1 MADNAGSVG
10 SISLDLI
17 IKNKIGEQLNKIKTA
32 AEAPAA
38 KVGEAI
44 ENAISAPMEK
54 AGKAVGKA
62 VSEAINSVNEA
73 ASDGIADAVER
84 ANQRM
89 KEQEEALLDAVN
101 EAPRAVTMGNNFQ
114 YDSSQIEAEIQQMT
128 EKLDKATQE
137 TVDKVNDKLSEIG
150 KFDVAEAPTD
160 RLRQEIELVVEQ
172 LDLLQKKWQELAA
185 ADPADDVTSQLNAT
199 EQRIISVQNKLDK
212 LTNSLNKL
220 ENASVPEIIP
230 PEITK
235 KVEEAATKTES
246 AFSRIKSKASKAFG
260 AVGSIAS
267 GAFKKLKSVGGKAL
281 DSLRSRFGGVAKSAV
296 SVTKPISKLG
306 TMLKNLFK
314 RVFFAASIYAAF
326 RAIKDGFL
334 EAAKADKQFSDSLN
348 QVKANLA
355 IAFTPIMQAIM
366 PALNALMS
374 GLAVVTKQVAGFISG
389 LFGSTYKQAAE
400 ATKKLKSTA
409 DAAKKAKMAM
419 AGIDEMNVL
428 SGGDDSSS
436 DSGGIDYSKLDM
448 SEPEL
453 PDWAEKLKQ
462 SIKSGDWK
470 GVGGILAERLNAA
483 ISGINWDNISTKV
496 NSGIGKVTDTING
509 FADKIDWD
517 VLGDTVAGGLNTVTS
532 AINKFFDGINWSKIG
547 SGIAKGLN
555 RAINKT
561 DWKQLGKA
569 LSAKIRALIDTAFA
583 FVTTFDFRGLGSGI
597 GDAIN
602 GWFEGIDFGKAGQT
616 ISEGIKGVLDA
627 AISVATTVDWRSIG
641 AKIADFICNIDIVG
655 ISGRLAN
662 AVSKILNGALD
673 LVIGFIETVD
683 WSKLGSDLLGGL
695 FAMIAN
701 IDWSGLIKRAF
712 ELAGAA
718 VGAALSLVVGL
729 INKVWSVLVTGYN
742 SVVGYFKEKI
752 EMCGGNIVAGI
763 FLGILNALANV
774 AVWIYDHI
782 FKPIV
787 NGFKKAFGI
796 HSPSK
801 VMAEMGGYIVDGLYN
816 AVAAGIS
823 RISEIFTKM
832 LHAIKDVFSGI
843 GHWFGD
849 IFSTAWENI
858 KSAFSLSSV
867 ESFFSSVWSGIT
879 RCFGNVTNWFRDKF
893 SEAWRAIK
901 DVFSRGGVIFEGI
914 ADNIADIFKET
925 VNSLIDGIN
934 WVISQPFE
942 GINWALDG
950 LRDVS
955 ILGAEPFS
963 WLPTVDIPE
972 IPHLATGG
980 LATAPTLAMVGDN
993 RNAAVDPEVIS
1004 PLSKLKGMVGSD
1016 PEVVELLRMIY
1027 ELLKNG
1033 MNIEIINYLFR
1044 NSKEFSR
1051 EVLNIVN
1058 ADKAR
1063 GGK

>member
-1 MADNAGSVG
+1 
-10 SISLDLI
+10 
-17 IKNKIGEQLNKIKTA
+17 
-32 AEAPAA
+32 
-38 KVGEAI
+38 
-44 ENAISAPMEK
+44 
-54 AGKAVGKA
+54 
-62 VSEAINSVNEA
+62 
-73 ASDGIADAVER
+73 
-84 ANQRM
+84 
-89 KEQEEALLDAVN
+89 
-101 EAPRAVTMGNNFQ
+101 
-114 YDSSQIEAEIQQMT
+114 
-128 EKLDKATQE
+128 
-137 TVDKVNDKLSEIG
+137 
-150 KFDVAEAPTD
+150 
-160 RLRQEIELVVEQ
+160 
-172 LDLLQKKWQELAA
+172 
-185 ADPADDVTSQLNAT
+185 
-199 EQRIISVQNKLDK
+199 
-212 LTNSLNKL
+212 
-220 ENASVPEIIP
+220 
-230 PEITK
+230 
-235 KVEEAATKTES
+235 
-246 AFSRIKSKASKAFG
+246 
-260 AVGSIAS
+260 
-267 GAFKKLKSVGGKAL
+267 
-281 DSLRSRFGGVAKSAV
+281 
-296 SVTKPISKLG
+296 
-306 TMLKNLFK
+306 MLKNSFK

-366 PALNALMS
+366 PALNNLMS
-374 GLAVVTKQVAGFISG
+374 GLAVITKQIAGFISG

-428 SGGDDSSS
+428 SGGDGSSS

-483 ISGINWDNISTKV
+483 FSGINWDNISAKV
-496 NSGIGKVTDTING
+496 NSGIGKVTDAING
-509 FADKIDWD
+509 FLDRFTEVGGWET
-517 VLGDTVAGGLNTVTS
+517 LGDTVAGGLNTVTS
-532 AINKFFDGINWSKIG
+532 AINKFFDGINWGKLG

-555 RAINKT
+555 RAIDKT

-569 LSAKIRALIDTAFA
+569 LSAKIRALIDTSFA
-583 FVTTFDFRGLGSGI
+583 FVTTFDFKGFGAGI

-602 GWFEGIDFGKAGQT
+602 GWFDGIDFIKAGRT
-616 ISEGIKGVLDA
+616 VSEGIKGVLDA
-627 AISVATTVDWRSIG
+627 AISIATTVDWRSIG

-655 ISGRLAN
+655 IAGRLAS
-662 AVSKILNGALD
+662 AVSSILNGIFD
-673 LVIGFIETVD
+673 LVISFVETVN
-683 WSKLGSDLLGGL
+683 WSKLGSDLLGSL

-701 IDWSGLIKRAF
+701 IDWGGLVKRAF
-712 ELAGAA
+712 EL
-718 VGAALSLVVGL
+718 VGAVIGASLSLVIGL
-729 INKVWSVLVTGYN
+729 LQKVWSVLVTGYN

-752 EMCGGNIVAGI
+752 EMCGGDIVAGI

-774 AVWIYDHI
+774 VVWIYDHM

-796 HSPSK
+796 ASPSK
-801 VMAEMGGYIVDGLYN
+801 VMVEMGGYIIDGLYN
-816 AVAAGIS
+816 AIKDGIS

-893 SEAWRAIK
+893 SEAWQAIK
-901 DVFSRGGVIFEGI
+901 NVFTSGGVIFEGI
-914 ADNIADIFKET
+914 ADNIADIFKGT

>member
-1 MADNAGSVG
+1 MAENAGSVG

-17 IKNKIGEQLNKIKTA
+17 IKNKIGEQLNKIKSA

-54 AGKAVGKA
+54 AGEAVGKA
-62 VSEAINSVNEA
+62 VSEAVNSANKAV
-73 ASDGIADAVER
+73 SDNVTDAIER
-84 ANQRM
+84 TVQHM
-89 KEQEEALLDAVN
+89 KEQEKALLDAAN

-137 TVDKVNDKLSEIG
+137 TVDKVNAKLSEIG

-220 ENASVPEIIP
+220 ENASAPEIIP

-246 AFSRIKSKASKAFG
+246 AFSRIKSKASKVFG
-260 AVGSIAS
+260 TVGSIAS

-306 TMLKNLFK
+306 TMLKNSFK

-366 PALNALMS
+366 PALNNLMS
-374 GLAVVTKQVAGFISG
+374 GLAVITKQIAGFISG

-428 SGGDDSSS
+428 SGGDDEAS
-436 DSGGIDYSKLDM
+436 SGGIDYSKLDM

-470 GVGGILAERLNAA
+470 GVGSILAERLNAA

-509 FADKIDWD
+509 FADKLDWD

-532 AINKFFDGINWSKIG
+532 AINKFFDGINWGKIG

-602 GWFEGIDFGKAGQT
+602 GWFEGIDFAKAGRT
-616 ISEGIKGVLDA
+616 VSEGIKGVLDA

-662 AVSKILNGALD
+662 AVSKILNGIID
-673 LVIGFIETVD
+673 LVIGFVETVN

-718 VGAALSLVVGL
+718 IGAALSLVIGL
-729 INKVWSVLVTGYN
+729 LKKVWDVLVLGYN
-742 SVVGYFKEKI
+742 SVIGYFNKKI
-752 EMCGGNIVAGI
+752 EECGGNIVAGF
-763 FLGILNALANV
+763 FLGIIDAIKNV
-774 AVWIYDHI
+774 GKWIYDHI
-782 FKPIV
+782 FKPFI

-796 HSPSK
+796 ASPSK

-849 IFSTAWENI
+849 IFSAAWENI

-893 SEAWRAIK
+893 SEAWQAIK
-901 DVFSRGGVIFEGI
+901 NVFTSGGVIFEGI

-934 WVISQPFE
+934 WVISKPFE

-1051 EVLNIVN
+1051 EVLSIVN
-1058 ADKAR
+1058 SDKAR

>member
-1 MADNAGSVG
+1 MAENAGSVG

-17 IKNKIGEQLNKIKTA
+17 IKNKIGEQLNKIKSA

-62 VSEAINSVNEA
+62 VSEAVNSANKAV
-73 ASDGIADAVER
+73 SDDVTDAIER
-84 ANQRM
+84 AVQRM
-89 KEQEEALLDAVN
+89 EEREKSLLDAAN
-101 EAPRAVTMGNNFQ
+101 EAPRAVASGKNFH
-114 YDSSQIEAEIQQMT
+114 YDSSQIEAEIQKAT
-128 EKLDKATQE
+128 EKLDKKAKE
-137 TVDKVNDKLSEIG
+137 TVDKVNEKLSEVGKVEADTSSIG
-150 KFDVAEAPTD
+150 TVG
-160 RLRQEIELVVEQ
+160 QEVEQ
-172 LDLLQKKWQELAA
+172 STEKVSILQKKWQ
-185 ADPADDVTSQLNAT
+185 QL
-199 EQRIISVQNKLDK
+199 SD
-212 LTNSLNKL
+212 S
-220 ENASVPEIIP
+220 AS
-230 PEITK
+230 
-235 KVEEAATKTES
+235 S
-246 AFSRIKSKASKAFG
+246 AFSKVKSAASKTFG
-260 AVGSIAS
+260 TVGSVAS
-267 GAFKKLKSVGGKAL
+267 GVFKKLKSAGGKAL
-281 DSLRSRFGGVAKSAV
+281 DSIKSKFSGVGKSAV

-306 TMLKNLFK
+306 NMLRNSFK

-366 PALNALMS
+366 PALNTLMS
-374 GLAVVTKQVAGFISG
+374 GLAAVTKQITGFISG
-389 LFGSTYKQAAE
+389 IFGSTYKQAAE

-428 SGGDDSSS
+428 SGDDGNSS
-436 DSGGIDYSKLDM
+436 DSSGIDYSKLDM

-462 SIKSGDWK
+462 SIKKGDWK
-470 GVGGILAERLNAA
+470 GVGSILAERLNAA
-483 ISGINWDNISTKV
+483 FSGINWDNISAKL
-496 NSGIGKVTDTING
+496 NSGIGKVTDAING
-509 FADKIDWD
+509 FLDRFTEIGGWET
-517 VLGDTVAGGLNTVTS
+517 LGDTVAGGLNTVTS
-532 AINKFFDGINWSKIG
+532 AINKFYDSINWSKLG

-569 LSAKIRALIDTAFA
+569 LSAKIRALIDAAFA
-583 FVTTFDFRGLGSGI
+583 FVTTFDFKGLGKGI
-597 GDAIN
+597 GEAIN
-602 GWFEGIDFGKAGQT
+602 GWFEGIDFGKAGKT
-616 ISEGIKGVLDA
+616 ISEGIKGILDA
-627 AISVATTVDWRSIG
+627 VINIATTVDWKSIG

-655 ISGRLAN
+655 ILGRLAS
-662 AVSKILNGALD
+662 AVSSILNGVFD
-673 LVIGFIETVD
+673 LVIGFVENVD
-683 WSKLGSDLLGGL
+683 WTKLGSDLLGGL

-701 IDWSGLIKRAF
+701 IDWSGLVKRAF

-718 VGAALSLVVGL
+718 VGAALSLAIGL
-729 INKVWSVLVTGYN
+729 INKVWDVLVSGYN
-742 SVVGYFKEKI
+742 SVIGYFKEKI
-752 EMCGGNIVAGI
+752 EECGGNIVAGI
-763 FLGILNALANV
+763 FSGIIDAIKNV
-774 AVWIYDHI
+774 GKWIYDHI
-782 FKPIV
+782 FKPFIT
-787 NGFKKAFGI
+787 GFKKAFGI
-796 HSPSK
+796 ASPSK

-816 AVAAGIS
+816 AVASGIS

-832 LHAIKDVFSGI
+832 LNAIKDIFSGI

-849 IFSTAWENI
+849 VFSTAWENI
-858 KSAFSLSSV
+858 KSVFSLSAV
-867 ESFFSSVWSGIT
+867 GSFFSSVWEGIT

-893 SEAWRAIK
+893 SEAWQAIK
-901 DVFSRGGVIFEGI
+901 NVFTRGGVIFEGI
-914 ADNIADIFKET
+914 ADNIADIFTGT

-934 WVISQPFE
+934 WVISKPFE

-950 LRDVS
+950 LRDIS

-1004 PLSKLKGMVGSD
+1004 PLSKLKGMVSSD

-1044 NSKEFSR
+1044 NSREFSR
-1051 EVLNIVN
+1051 EVLNVIN
-1058 ADKAR
+1058 TDKAR

>member
-1 MADNAGSVG
+1 MAENAGSVG

-17 IKNKIGEQLNKIKTA
+17 IKNKIGEQLNKIKSA

-54 AGKAVGKA
+54 AGKSVGKA
-62 VSEAINSVNEA
+62 VSEAINSANKAV
-73 ASDGIADAVER
+73 SDDVTDAIER
-84 ANQRM
+84 TVQRM

-137 TVDKVNDKLSEIG
+137 TVDKVNEKLSEVG
-150 KFDVAEAPTD
+150 KVNVDTSPMETVG
-160 RLRQEIELVVEQ
+160 QEVEHTSEKASI
-172 LDLLQKKWQELAA
+172 LQKKWQ
-185 ADPADDVTSQLNAT
+185 QLSDSAT
-199 EQRIISVQNKLDK
+199 
-212 LTNSLNKL
+212 
-220 ENASVPEIIP
+220 
-230 PEITK
+230 
-235 KVEEAATKTES
+235 S
-246 AFSRIKSKASKAFG
+246 AFSKVKSVASKAFG

-306 TMLKNLFK
+306 NMLKNSFK

-366 PALNALMS
+366 PALNNLMS
-374 GLAVVTKQVAGFISG
+374 GLAVITKQIAGFISG

-532 AINKFFDGINWSKIG
+532 AINKFFDGINWGKIG

-569 LSAKIRALIDTAFA
+569 LSARIRALIDTAFA

-641 AKIADFICNIDIVG
+641 TKIADFICNIDIVG
-655 ISGRLAN
+655 ILGRLAN
-662 AVSKILNGALD
+662 AVSKILNGIID
-673 LVIGFIETVD
+673 LVIGFVETVN

-718 VGAALSLVVGL
+718 VGAALSLAIGL

-742 SVVGYFKEKI
+742 SVIGYFNKKI
-752 EMCGGNIVAGI
+752 EECGGNIVLGF
-763 FLGILNALANV
+763 FLGIIDAIKNV
-774 AVWIYDHI
+774 GKWIYDHI
-782 FKPIV
+782 FKPFI

-796 HSPSK
+796 ASPSK
-801 VMAEMGGYIVDGLYN
+801 VMAEMGGYIIDGLYN

-914 ADNIADIFKET
+914 ADNIADIFKGT

-1004 PLSKLKGMVGSD
+1004 PLSKLKGMVGND